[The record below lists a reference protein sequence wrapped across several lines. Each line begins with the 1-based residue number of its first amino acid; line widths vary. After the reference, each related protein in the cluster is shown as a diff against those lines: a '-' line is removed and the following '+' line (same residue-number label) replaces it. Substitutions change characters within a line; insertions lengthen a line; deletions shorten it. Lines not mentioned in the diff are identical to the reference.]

1 MEREYLVVVTS
12 FPSREAADAASA
24 ELVERRLAA
33 CVQVAGPI
41 ASTYRWQGQIEMSTE
56 WSCTIK
62 TRRDRYADLETALR
76 KLHPYDTPEIL
87 AHTVVEGSPDY
98 LRWIDASLDGE

>member
-1 MEREYLVVVTS
+1 MERPYIVVVTT
-12 FPSREAADAASA
+12 FPTREAADAAA
-24 ELVERRLAA
+24 ADLVERRLAA

-41 ASTYRWQGQIEMSTE
+41 ASTYPWQGQTETSTE
-56 WSCTIK
+56 WTCTII

-87 AHTVVEGSPDY
+87 AHAVVEGDSRY